1 MHKRYKNI
9 QKDIAQRFD
18 KSYGIAHRLV
28 IDSVPVFQTEAN
40 KSIEGELRSTRL
52 SLLIPH
58 TLRSANRNLRATSNH
73 GDISMK
79 FGLRVRILVSVLASL
94 FFPVVSPCQT
104 GSTQLLSNTSF
115 EDVANGQAVGWN
127 IYGSGYS
134 MDNTVAHSGSW
145 SVKLSNTDTSSVQGI
160 EYSIVLNQA
169 APAPVVASVWN
180 KAQSVS
186 GSNDWLYSIYADI
199 YYADGTNL
207 WGDTVGFDTG
217 THDWEQRK
225 LFINKNKPIAQINL
239 YFMLNQHSGT
249 VWFDDASAITF
260 SNPFDAQAVAAPQL
274 TAAAKGG
281 WFARDVAANSPIY
294 PLVPGVENSTLHL
307 LLKSVNLQAGGKVET
322 ATLQDTSGKDRA
334 VTLYYVEKFQDS
346 NLAWWQDIRTKVPI
360 TASTQELNNWGSVT
374 GGAIDSISIY
384 PIACVTGSHIG
395 RVVGSIVET
404 PRVVRTG
411 FNAPSGLLYVAFDL
425 GLTGTSVYHS
435 FHGYGTIDVGVVHYN
450 TDSTWGFRSA
460 MKTYYGLFPQ
470 AFKRRNSP
478 DGIWLPFTDPATIA
492 NVQDFGIKYHEIN
505 NQTVTPQLLQNDNAL
520 GIVPFRYSEPDDYG
534 IQMASTI
541 PQTYDNALSSLQQA
555 ASSGDLKAQAVLD
568 TGMRDESGN
577 YILQFESAPWLHGA
591 NWLLNDN
598 PLLPWSDTYPS
609 GASLVYTPQIADS
622 LYGPNNQYKPGIL
635 GGEYIDSM
643 ENHPTILDYG
653 GEAVKLSASPTTF
666 SNTNYRPVVPDW
678 MSKYDLLAYMSQ
690 DLHSR
695 GKLFMANQTP
705 VNHFIYAFLLDAMGI
720 EANWNS
726 GGAWSPE
733 SDATMVQRRTMC
745 YHKPYLLLQNTDFTQ
760 FGPTQVQKYF
770 ERSMFYGV
778 FPSFFS
784 ADAADSPYWE
794 QPDLYNRDRPAFEE
808 YIPVIQHLSAAG
820 WEPITYAATNQS
832 SVYIERFGSNNFTLL
847 NDSASQATATVSIQL
862 ANLICPLG
870 GTIQVKDLVTGE
882 IVATVPAAATIS
894 FPVTVASQSAVALQ
908 LTPSGSTTATNT
920 Y

>member
-1 MHKRYKNI
+1 MKVGFRVKI
-9 QKDIAQRFD
+9 L
-18 KSYGIAHRLV
+18 G
-28 IDSVPVFQTEAN
+28 
-40 KSIEGELRSTRL
+40 SILT
-52 SLLIPH
+52 SLLLPI
-58 TLRSANRNLRATSNH
+58 
-73 GDISMK
+73 
-79 FGLRVRILVSVLASL
+79 
-94 FFPVVSPCQT
+94 VSPCQT
-104 GSTQLLSNTSF
+104 NSTQLLSNTSF
-115 EDVANGQAVGWN
+115 EDVANGQATGWN

-134 MDNTVAHSGSW
+134 MDNTVAHSGGW
-145 SVKLSNTDTSSVQGI
+145 SVKLSNADTSSVQGI
-160 EYSIVLNQA
+160 EYSIVLNQTT
-169 APAPVVASVWN
+169 PGPVVASVWN
-180 KAQSVS
+180 KAQAVS
-186 GSNDWLYSIYADI
+186 GSTDWLYSIYADI
-199 YYADGTNL
+199 YYTDGTNL
-207 WGDTVGFDTG
+207 WGDTVGFDAG

-249 VWFDDASAITF
+249 AWFDDASAISMT
-260 SNPFDAQAVAAPQL
+260 NPFDAQAVSAPKL
-274 TAAAKGG
+274 STTMKGG
-281 WFARDVAANSPIY
+281 WFARDVATNSSIY
-294 PLVPGVENSTLHL
+294 PLVPGVENSALHL
-307 LLKSVNLQAGGKVET
+307 LLKDVSLQAGGKSET

-334 VTLYYVEKFQDS
+334 VTLYYVERFQDS
-346 NLAWWQDIRTKVPI
+346 NLGWWQDIRTKSPI

-384 PIACVTGSHIG
+384 PIACVTGSHLG
-395 RVVGSIVET
+395 RAVGSIVET

-435 FHGYGTIDVGVVHYN
+435 FHGYGSINVGVVHY
-450 TDSTWGFRSA
+450 DVDPTWGFRSA
-460 MKTYYGLFPQ
+460 MKTYYGLFPD
-470 AFKRRNSP
+470 AFQRRNSP
-478 DGIWLPFTDPATIA
+478 DGIWLPFTDPSTIA

-505 NQTVTPQLLQNDNAL
+505 NQTVTSQLLQFDNSQ
-520 GIVPFRYSEPDDYG
+520 GIVAFRYSEPDDYG

-541 PQTYDNALSSLQQA
+541 PQTYDNAVQILQQA
-555 ASSGDLKAQAVLD
+555 AASGDLKAQAVLD
-568 TGMRDESGN
+568 TGMKDEGGN
-577 YILQFESAPWLHGA
+577 YILQFQSAPWLHGA

-598 PLLPWSDTYPS
+598 PLLPWSDTNPS

-653 GEAVKLSASPTTF
+653 GQAVTLADSPTTF
-666 SNTNYRPVVPDW
+666 SNTSYRPVVPDW

-690 DLHSR
+690 DLHHR

-726 GGAWSPE
+726 GGTWSPE
-733 SDATMVQRRTMC
+733 SDSTMIQRRTMS

-760 FGPTQVQKYF
+760 FGPAQVQKYF

-794 QPDLYNRDRPAFEE
+794 QPDLYNRDRPSFKQ
-808 YIPVIQHLSAAG
+808 YIPIIQHLSAAG
-820 WEPITYAATNQS
+820 WEPITYASTDQS
-832 SVYIERFGSNNFTLL
+832 NVYIERFGSTNFTLL
-847 NDSASQATATVSIQL
+847 NDSASQATTQVSIQL
-862 ANLICPLG
+862 AKLFSPIG
-870 GTIQVKDLVTGE
+870 GTIQVKDLVSGE
-882 IVATVPAAATIS
+882 ILATVPATATIT
-894 FPVTVASQSAVALQ
+894 FPITLDSQRSMAIQ
-908 LTPSGSTTATNT
+908 LIPTGTTSTTSS